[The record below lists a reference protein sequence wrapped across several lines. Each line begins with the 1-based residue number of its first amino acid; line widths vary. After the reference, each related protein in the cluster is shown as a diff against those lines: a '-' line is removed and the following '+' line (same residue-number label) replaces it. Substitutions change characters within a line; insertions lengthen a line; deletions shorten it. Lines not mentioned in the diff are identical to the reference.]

1 MLTAKQQQLF
11 DFIEKTRGIDTGV
24 SPSFDEMREAVGLK
38 SKSGIHR
45 LVQSLTERGFVRQL
59 KNKARALEIVR
70 SSAQNVI
77 EGTQDVIRNI
87 SQTVSEILP
96 LPILGKIAA
105 GTPIE
110 AIGTVQ
116 SYIPVPVSM
125 LSKHQDYYALTVEG
139 DSMVDAGICDGDQ
152 VIIQRTS
159 QAQNGDIVVALVDR
173 TEATLKRL
181 HKQGAVIELRPEN
194 NQYSVQRYS
203 ADRVEVQGVL
213 AGLMRWY

>member
-11 DFIEKTRGIDTGV
+11 DFIEKKINDTGI
-24 SPSFDEMREAVGLK
+24 SPSFDEMRDAVGLK

-45 LVQSLTERGFVRQL
+45 LVQSLQERGFIRQL

-70 SSAQNVI
+70 PTNQLIDSAKEV
-77 EGTQDVIRNI
+77 VRNI
-87 SQTVSEILP
+87 SETVSELLP

-116 SYIPVPVSM
+116 SYIPVPVTM

-159 QAQNGDIVVALVDR
+159 HAHNGDIVVALVDR
-173 TEATLKRL
+173 AEATLKRL
-181 HKQGAVIELRPEN
+181 HKQGGVVELRPEN
-194 NQYSVQRYS
+194 RLYNVQRYA

>member
-11 DFIEKTRGIDTGV
+11 DFIEKRVTDTGV
-24 SPSFDEMREAVGLK
+24 SPSFDEMREAIGLK

-45 LVQSLTERGFVRQL
+45 LVQSLQERGFIRQL

-70 SSAQNVI
+70 PTQNLVQ
-77 EGTQDVIRNI
+77 TAVDTVRN
-87 SQTVSEILP
+87 VSEAVSEMLS

-110 AIGTVQ
+110 AIGAVQ

-152 VIIQRTS
+152 VIIQRTK
-159 QAQNGDIVVALVDR
+159 QAHNGDIVVALVDR
-173 TEATLKRL
+173 AEATLKRL
-181 HKQGAVIELRPEN
+181 HKQGGVVELRPEN
-194 NQYSVQRYS
+194 PMYHVQRYS

>member
-11 DFIEKTRGIDTGV
+11 DFIEKSINESGI
-24 SPSFDEMREAVGLK
+24 SPSFDEMRDAVGLK

-45 LVQSLTERGFVRQL
+45 LVQSLQERGFIRQL

-70 SSAQNVI
+70 PTNQLIDSAKEIV
-77 EGTQDVIRNI
+77 RNI
-87 SQTVSEILP
+87 SDTVSELLP

-116 SYIPVPVSM
+116 SYIPVPVTM

-159 QAQNGDIVVALVDR
+159 QAHNGDIVVALVDR
-173 TEATLKRL
+173 AEATLKRL
-181 HKQGAVIELRPEN
+181 HKQGAVVELRPEN
-194 NQYSVQRYS
+194 RLYNVQRYA

>member
-11 DFIEKTRGIDTGV
+11 DFIEKSVSETGV

-45 LVQSLTERGFVRQL
+45 LVQSLQERGFVRQL
-59 KNKARALEIVR
+59 KNKARALEIVK
-70 SSAQNVI
+70 SSANSAMETAKDVVRNV
-77 EGTQDVIRNI
+77 
-87 SQTVSEILP
+87 SQTVSEMMT

-152 VIIQRTS
+152 VIIQRTTV
-159 QAQNGDIVVALVDR
+159 AQNGDIVVALVDR

-181 HKQGAVIELRPEN
+181 KKQGAVVELHPEN
-194 NQYSVQRYS
+194 NQYQVQRYA

>member
-11 DFIEKTRGIDTGV
+11 DFIEKKINETGI
-24 SPSFDEMREAVGLK
+24 SPSFDEMRDAVGLK

-45 LVQSLTERGFVRQL
+45 LVQSLQERGFIRQL

-70 SSAQNVI
+70 PTSQLIDSAKEV
-77 EGTQDVIRNI
+77 VRNI
-87 SQTVSEILP
+87 SETVSELLP

-116 SYIPVPVSM
+116 SYIPVPVTM

-159 QAQNGDIVVALVDR
+159 HAHNGDIVVALVDR
-173 TEATLKRL
+173 AEATLKRL
-181 HKQGAVIELRPEN
+181 HKQGGVVELRPEN
-194 NQYSVQRYS
+194 RLYNVQRYA

>member
-1 MLTAKQQQLF
+1 MLTSKQQQLL
-11 DFIEKTRGIDTGV
+11 DFIDKNIAETGI

-59 KNKARALEIVR
+59 KNKARALEVVR
-70 SSAQNVI
+70 RPVEEAVSNVKESI
-77 EGTQDVIRNI
+77 KNFTETV
-87 SQTVSEILP
+87 SQTLD

-110 AIGTVQ
+110 AIGSVQ
-116 SYIPVPVSM
+116 SYIPVPVNM

-139 DSMVDAGICDGDQ
+139 DSMMDAGICDGDQ
-152 VIIQRTS
+152 VIIQRTNR
-159 QAQNGDIVVALVDR
+159 ANNGDIVVALVDR
-173 TEATLKRL
+173 AEATLKRMYQ
-181 HKQGAVIELRPEN
+181 QGSVVELRPEN
-194 NQYSVQRYS
+194 RTYQVQRYA

>member
-11 DFIEKTRGIDTGV
+11 DFIEKRITDTGV

-45 LVQSLTERGFVRQL
+45 LMQSLTERGFVRQL
-59 KNKARALEIVR
+59 KNKARALEIVKT
-70 SSAQNVI
+70 SAFDAAKDIVRNV
-77 EGTQDVIRNI
+77 
-87 SQTVSEILP
+87 SQTVSDMMT

-116 SYIPVPVSM
+116 SYIPVPISM

-139 DSMVDAGICDGDQ
+139 DSMIDAGICDGDQ

-159 QAQNGDIVVALVDR
+159 SAQNGDIVVALVDR

-181 HKQGAVIELRPEN
+181 NKQGAVVELHPEN
-194 NQYSVQRYS
+194 SQYNVQRYS

>member
-1 MLTAKQQQLF
+1 MLTPKQQQLF
-11 DFIEKTRGIDTGV
+11 DFIDKRVTETGI

-59 KNKARALEIVR
+59 KNKARALEVVR
-70 SSAQNVI
+70 RPVEDALTNVKDTI
-77 EGTQDVIRNI
+77 KNFSETI
-87 SQTVSEILP
+87 SQTLD

-110 AIGTVQ
+110 AIGAVQ
-116 SYIPVPVSM
+116 SYIPVPVNM

-139 DSMVDAGICDGDQ
+139 DSMMDAGICDGDQ
-152 VIIQRTS
+152 VIIQRTNR
-159 QAQNGDIVVALVDR
+159 ANNGDIVVALVDR
-173 TEATLKRL
+173 AEATLKRMYQ
-181 HKQGAVIELRPEN
+181 QGSVVELRPEN
-194 NQYSVQRYS
+194 RTYNVQRYA
-203 ADRVEVQGVL
+203 ADRVEIQGVL